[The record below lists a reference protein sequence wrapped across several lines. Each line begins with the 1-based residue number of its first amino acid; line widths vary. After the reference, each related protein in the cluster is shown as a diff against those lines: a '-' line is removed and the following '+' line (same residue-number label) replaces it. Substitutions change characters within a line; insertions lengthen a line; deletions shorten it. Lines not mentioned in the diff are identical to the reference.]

1 MDLGKLSSVHDKL
14 QNAESEIK
22 ALKQFAT
29 SKTAM
34 VERRKAEIAEVSSM
48 MNSRGCKLFY

>member
-1 MDLGKLSSVHDKL
+1 MAALMQELESDLGKLSSVHDKV

-22 ALKQFAT
+22 ALKQFVM

-34 VERRKAEIAEVSSM
+34 VERRKAEIVEVSL
-48 MNSRGCKLFY
+48 G

>member
-1 MDLGKLSSVHDKL
+1 MAALMQELESDLGKLSSVHDKV

-22 ALKQFAT
+22 ALKQFVM

-34 VERRKAEIAEVSSM
+34 VERRKAEIVEVS
-48 MNSRGCKLFY
+48 